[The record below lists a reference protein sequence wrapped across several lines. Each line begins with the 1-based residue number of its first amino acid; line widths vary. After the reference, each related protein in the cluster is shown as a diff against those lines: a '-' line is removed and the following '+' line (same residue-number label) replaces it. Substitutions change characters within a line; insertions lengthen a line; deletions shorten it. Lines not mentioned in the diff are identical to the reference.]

1 MESHAFIREIIMKA
15 NKKIRYISKYLQY
28 VVFNELM
35 IFNKLTRDDVLLK
48 QLEPTVEE
56 ENAGIKNLE
65 MEE

>member
-15 NKKIRYISKYLQY
+15 NKKMQYISKYLQY